1 VVNYIPAIIIISL
14 LKFNFIFKFNFF
26 IKIGYDVCYY
36 MFFTKEVKSVYK
48 NQFMNLIKR
57 ELPRAV
63 LLFGDDNFYI
73 DRIIDFYI
81 KRTNSQNSVLKYYFD
96 EYNFDSIKN
105 NLSQSSL
112 FGDTNFIIIKRDKR
126 VSKTEMEKL
135 IDLTLKSDNNYLIFH
150 FLGGYLDIKPLLKS
164 FDIDN
169 RAIWVRFFKPT
180 NNEIISIL
188 EEKAREL
195 NKFISRENLNKLI
208 TILDGD
214 IDLMVKEIEKLSL
227 LDRAVKAEYIDRL
240 VYSTTPIFIDK
251 FLVKLFRKDI
261 FIYPFKKL
269 LEFWLKDE
277 FSIRF
282 RFKNKKFLKFRIN
295 SSFNLLFWVIN

>member
-1 VVNYIPAIIIISL
+1 MNIDVTTKILNRAQAISSSFLYCQKSFIIKPLKLIVVNYIPAIIIISL

-112 FGDTNFIIIKRDKR
+112 FGDTNFIIIKRDR
-126 VSKTEMEKL
+126 E
-135 IDLTLKSDNNYLIFH
+135 YQ
-150 FLGGYLDIKPLLKS
+150 
-164 FDIDN
+164 N
-169 RAIWVRFFKPT
+169 R
-180 NNEIISIL
+180 
-188 EEKAREL
+188 
-195 NKFISRENLNKLI
+195 
-208 TILDGD
+208 DGK
-214 IDLMVKEIEKLSL
+214 V
-227 LDRAVKAEYIDRL
+227 
-240 VYSTTPIFIDK
+240 
-251 FLVKLFRKDI
+251 
-261 FIYPFKKL
+261 
-269 LEFWLKDE
+269 
-277 FSIRF
+277 
-282 RFKNKKFLKFRIN
+282 N
-295 SSFNLLFWVIN
+295 